1 MMRLPSLRA
10 GMLRTRLTS
19 TNISD
24 QQCLKLS
31 RLGCSPRGG
40 MGWAMMGKPG
50 VLAGGDEV
58 CLCEFLG
65 VKKV

>member
-1 MMRLPSLRA
+1 MS
-10 GMLRTRLTS
+10 
-19 TNISD
+19 
-24 QQCLKLS
+24 
-31 RLGCSPRGG
+31 
-40 MGWAMMGKPG
+40 WAMMGKPG